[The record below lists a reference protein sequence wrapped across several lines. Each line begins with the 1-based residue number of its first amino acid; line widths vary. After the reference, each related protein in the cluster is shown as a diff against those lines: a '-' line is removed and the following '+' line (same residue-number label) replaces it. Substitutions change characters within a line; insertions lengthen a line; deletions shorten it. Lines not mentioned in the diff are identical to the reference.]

1 MENARL
7 KRNFKKIENYI
18 HNQSV
23 KDALDL
29 LKELVIKSGK
39 GELVSQYESLDDTYE
54 NLLKYTIEGVN
65 DPERESIYTHLQLSI
80 LELADVAYQH
90 TRGNSQEQSIHQ
102 LKKRIETQ
110 SKQIK
115 EEAIQSIEDLAFN
128 EELSDILVSSSM
140 GEVDSKKNYLEH
152 QETLTD
158 IFNLIWLTDKFKD
171 ADVKLVY
178 AIMKARNFP
187 WYERS
192 IIISALMISAI
203 RCFDVH
209 KLELLVDFSKD
220 ENDQIRQRA
229 LTGLFLTLHIY
240 DSRLHYYPELIG
252 KIKGLKSLP
261 DIEKHIELI
270 AIQFLKSNET
280 EKVTQKLENEIMP
293 EVAKFQPKLRDKLDL
308 DNIMSKD
315 VFEDKNPDWERVFE
329 DAPDLMDK
337 LEEISKMQME
347 GVDVFMSA
355 FSRLKYFEFFNE
367 MTNWFRP
374 FHTDNYPMIEAMKNE
389 KENFDSHSFLDGLS
403 HSFFMC
409 NSDKFSFC
417 LNLQQMPAMQKNLM
431 IEMFNAEL
439 EGIKEIQKEDG
450 VLNKSSQLKSIYSQ
464 YIHDLYRFYKLHPL
478 KNEFLD
484 VFTIKFDFYKSSFF
498 KLLVTDDN
506 IIRNIAEFFFENN
519 YFERALEIY
528 LMLNEKG
535 DNSMEIFEKI
545 AFCYQ
550 KLKNYEQALEF
561 YRKAELYEANR
572 AWNLKKLAL
581 CNRFLKNYKV
591 SLSYYLEALKL
602 EPENLYIQTYI
613 GHSYLDMK
621 EYEDALS
628 YYFKVEM
635 LDQENEKVF
644 RPIAWCS
651 FILGKLD
658 TAKTYYLRLME
669 RQANKYD
676 YMNLGHVEWCLGN
689 RKAALKNY
697 KLSVTREDN
706 NMKLFLAGFEEDKSI
721 LIKHGI
727 DTKEIPLMLDYL
739 KYML

>member
-7 KRNFKKIENYI
+7 KRNFKKIESYI

-23 KDALDL
+23 KDALGL

-65 DPERESIYTHLQLSI
+65 DPKRESIYTHLQLSI
-80 LELADVAYQH
+80 LELADVAYQQ
-90 TRGNSQEQSIHQ
+90 TRVNSQEQYIFQ
-102 LKKRIETQ
+102 LKKRIESQ

-128 EELSDILVSSSM
+128 EELSDILANSAM
-140 GEVDSKKNYLEH
+140 GKIDNKKKYLEH
-152 QETLTD
+152 QETLSD
-158 IFNLIWLTDKFKD
+158 IFILIWLTDKFKD
-171 ADVKLVY
+171 TDVKMVY
-178 AIMKARNFP
+178 AIMKASNFP

-192 IIISALMISAI
+192 IIISALMISSI
-203 RCFDVH
+203 RCFDVR
-209 KLELLVDFSKD
+209 KLELLVDFSLD

-240 DSRLHYYPELIG
+240 DSRLHFYPELIG
-252 KIKGLKSLP
+252 KIESLKTLP
-261 DIEKHIELI
+261 NIEKHLELI

-293 EVAKFQPKLRDKLDL
+293 EVAKFQPKIKDKLDL
-308 DNIMSKD
+308 DNMMSSD
-315 VFEDKNPDWERVFE
+315 FFEDKNPDWERVFE

-355 FSRLKYFEFFNE
+355 FSRLKYFDFFNE

-374 FHTDNYPMIEAMKNE
+374 FHPDNYPMKEAMKNE
-389 KENFDSHSFLDGLS
+389 DENFDSNAFLDGLS

-417 LNLQQMPAMQKNLM
+417 LNLQQMPGMQKKMM
-431 IEMFNAEL
+431 IQMFNAEL

-450 VLNKSSQLKSIYSQ
+450 VLNKSSQLKNIYSQ

-484 VFTIKFDFYKSSFF
+484 VFAIKFDFYKSSFF

-506 IIRNIAEFFFENN
+506 ITRNIAEFFFENN

-528 LMLNEKG
+528 LVLNERG

-545 AFCYQ
+545 GYCHQ

-561 YRKAELYEANR
+561 YKKAELYEANR

-581 CNRFLKNYKV
+581 CNRFLKNYKE

-602 EPENLYIQTYI
+602 EPDNLYIQTYI
-613 GHSYLDMK
+613 GHSYLDLK
-621 EYEDALS
+621 EYKEALS
-628 YYFKVEM
+628 YYYKVEM
-635 LDQENEKVF
+635 LDSQNEKVY

-651 FILGKLD
+651 LLLGKLD
-658 TAKTYYLRLME
+658 TAKSYYLRLME
-669 RQANKYD
+669 REANKYD

-697 KLSVTREDN
+697 KLSVNREDN